1 MSRIVEDYLLNQ
13 GVTRIE
19 REQTTGRVLGITRTA
34 QCTLDCRDVELL
46 IKHLE
51 QFDSYQEVYYG
62 N

>member
-51 QFDSYQEVYYG
+51 QFDAYQEVYYG